1 MLTEWQTADARN
13 DRERISRVRQVAE
26 DLFKPRQQTV
36 SADVPTSAPDV
47 ASSPEHQPRRQP
59 RIFAIPPQW
68 PINTAKVEA
77 PAEPR
82 PIRRKAAIRRES
94 RAIPAAQ
101 LGRVRALT
109 NYGMTQQQVAELYG
123 VTVEEVERI
132 IRPGSPSHILIP
144 APGR

>member
-26 DLFKPRQQTV
+26 DLFKPRQQTA

-59 RIFAIPPQW
+59 RIFAIPPQR
-68 PINTAKVEA
+68 PISTAKVEA
-77 PAEPR
+77 PAEPK
-82 PIRRKAAIRRES
+82 PILRKAAIRRES
-94 RAIPAAQ
+94 REIPAAQ

-109 NYGMTQQQVAELYG
+109 NYGMTQQQVAELYE
-123 VTVEEVERI
+123 VTVDVIERTI
-132 IRPGSPSHILIP
+132 SRPDYPRIS
-144 APGR
+144 

>member
-1 MLTEWQTADARN
+1 LLTEWQTANARN

-47 ASSPEHQPRRQP
+47 ASSPPEHQPRRQP
-59 RIFAIPPQW
+59 RIFAIPPQR
-68 PINTAKVEA
+68 PISTATVEA
-77 PAEPR
+77 PAEPK
-82 PIRRKAAIRRES
+82 PILRKAAIRHES
-94 RAIPAAQ
+94 REIPAAQ

-123 VTVEEVERI
+123 VTVEVIERTI
-132 IRPGSPSHILIP
+132 SRPDYPRIS
-144 APGR
+144 